1 MGTPF
6 HEAAVRRLG
15 SIDSAGRRRSVR
27 ELADSSPHTR
37 DRLGNSVLNF
47 ASNDYLGLAADPR
60 VSEAAAAAAREFG
73 AGAGSARLITGGRAV
88 HRELEEDLAAAHGTE
103 AALLFPTG
111 YMANLAVATA
121 LAALGDPDRR
131 VRMYSDELNHA
142 SIIDGIRLGRAE
154 CVVYP
159 HVNLPRALDAGGE
172 HAGPSEPLEVV
183 LTDAVFSMD
192 GDLAPLAELA
202 RVCAERA
209 AVLVVDEA
217 HLVFEVPDWPPA
229 VTAGT
234 ATDLAPD
241 LIRVGTLSKALGS
254 QGGFVAGERWL
265 IDLLVNVARPFI
277 FTTAV
282 APPVA
287 GAARCALAIA
297 QSEEGEQR
305 RSHLRGLID
314 MVKPGHPSPI
324 VPIFVGDERAAMA
337 ASARLYEA
345 GLFVPAIRPPTVAP
359 GTSRL
364 RISLSA
370 AHTEADVEALLTVLD
385 TLDIPW

>member
-103 AALLFPTG
+103 AALLFPTS

-142 SIIDGIRLGRAE
+142 SIIDGIR
-154 CVVYP
+154 
-159 HVNLPRALDAGGE
+159 
-172 HAGPSEPLEVV
+172 
-183 LTDAVFSMD
+183 
-192 GDLAPLAELA
+192 
-202 RVCAERA
+202 
-209 AVLVVDEA
+209 
-217 HLVFEVPDWPPA
+217 
-229 VTAGT
+229 
-234 ATDLAPD
+234 
-241 LIRVGTLSKALGS
+241 
-254 QGGFVAGERWL
+254 
-265 IDLLVNVARPFI
+265 
-277 FTTAV
+277 
-282 APPVA
+282 
-287 GAARCALAIA
+287 
-297 QSEEGEQR
+297 
-305 RSHLRGLID
+305 
-314 MVKPGHPSPI
+314 
-324 VPIFVGDERAAMA
+324 
-337 ASARLYEA
+337 
-345 GLFVPAIRPPTVAP
+345 
-359 GTSRL
+359 
-364 RISLSA
+364 
-370 AHTEADVEALLTVLD
+370 
-385 TLDIPW
+385 